1 MSNVENLMILSGIT
15 IISGVSLWIL
25 NKKET
30 PKNSPKKKTPKKRS
44 ATPIRSPTPEPK
56 SITIKEEIKTPLPTI
71 RNTPK
76 ILKAKTVRS
85 PAIVPPKEKTV
96 RSPKATKEKTV
107 RSPATVAPKEKTI
120 RSPATVPPKE
130 KTVAPITIR
139 PAIVTPSPIRET
151 PEPRVKFGRP
161 KSILRRRPTN
171 RTRRRSDE
179 SISSTDATLHTEV
192 TDRNEI

>member
-76 ILKAKTVRS
+76 KLKAKTVRS
-85 PAIVPPKEKTV
+85 FLIF
-96 RSPKATKEKTV
+96 RNG
-107 RSPATVAPKEKTI
+107 
-120 RSPATVPPKE
+120 
-130 KTVAPITIR
+130 
-139 PAIVTPSPIRET
+139 
-151 PEPRVKFGRP
+151 FGYM
-161 KSILRRRPTN
+161 KQI
-171 RTRRRSDE
+171 
-179 SISSTDATLHTEV
+179 IYFVQLHL
-192 TDRNEI
+192 